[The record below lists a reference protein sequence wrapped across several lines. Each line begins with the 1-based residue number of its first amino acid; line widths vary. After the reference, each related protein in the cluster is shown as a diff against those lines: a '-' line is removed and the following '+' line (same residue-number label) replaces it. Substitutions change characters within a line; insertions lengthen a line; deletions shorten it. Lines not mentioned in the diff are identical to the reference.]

1 MLILDRSFDLCAPVT
16 HDYYY
21 QSNVAD
27 FKDGFDQNGNVKN
40 EKGKIVILNDEDDY
54 WVKMR
59 NENIIEVFTQV
70 QEEMKN
76 ML

>member
-1 MLILDRSFDLCAPVT
+1 M
-16 HDYYY
+16 
-21 QSNVAD
+21 
-27 FKDGFDQNGNVKN
+27 
-40 EKGKIVILNDEDDY
+40 VILNDEDDY